1 MTLSAP
7 FTITTPADTDLWRK
21 PPQHN
26 ATNAPVNIH
35 TTIPLT
41 KFQRVRTSVSANWTQ
56 RYDQGGFVLKL
67 TRAGSKDKWLKAG
80 VEFYNDRPFISTVCT
95 DNWSDW
101 SVAPPVLAEG
111 EKAGGEVI
119 VEAIRQGDE
128 LGSGLWVYQIVKG
141 KDGKEE
147 KIPLREVAWFFADEQ
162 EWTLEVGAYAARPGT
177 EGGELEVSFGLYEF
191 EQLND

>member
-1 MTLSAP
+1 MVISAP
-7 FTITTPADTDLWRK
+7 FTITASPDTDLWRK

-26 ATNAPVNIH
+26 ATNAPVKIH

-41 KFQRVRTSVSANWTQ
+41 KFQRVRTSIVANWTQ

-67 TRAGSKDKWLKAG
+67 TRQGTKDKWLKAG

-101 SVAPPVLAEG
+101 SVAPPVLADG
-111 EKAGGEVI
+111 EKAEGEVI

-128 LGSGLWVYQIVKG
+128 LGSGLWVYQVVKG

-147 KIPLREVAWFFADEQ
+147 KIPVREVTWFFADEE
-162 EWTLEVGAYAARPGT
+162 EWTLEVGAYAARPANK
-177 EGGELEVSFGLYEF
+177 GGDLEVSFRSFEF
-191 EQLND
+191 EKSSK